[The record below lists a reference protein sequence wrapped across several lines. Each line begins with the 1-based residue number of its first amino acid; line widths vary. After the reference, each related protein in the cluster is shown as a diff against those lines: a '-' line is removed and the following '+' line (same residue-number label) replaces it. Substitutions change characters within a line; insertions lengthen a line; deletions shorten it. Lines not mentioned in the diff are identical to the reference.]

1 MAVRQGERGYIYIDG
16 SLEASGSG
24 TFVAPLDAV
33 IEVAVG
39 ADIRDNNDYFDGAI
53 DDVRIYERP
62 LSYAEIAGL
71 AGRTQPFD
79 KPF

>member
-16 SLEASGSG
+16 SLQVSGSG
-24 TFVAPLDAV
+24 TFVAPLDAT

-39 ADIRDNNDYFDGAI
+39 ADIRASDDYFEGTI
-53 DDVRIYERP
+53 DDVRIYERS
-62 LSYAEIAGL
+62 LSYGEVAWL
-71 AGRTQPFD
+71 AGRTEAFD